1 MDSIGDYL
9 YIVMIAIAVIS
20 GIFKNKKKKLEQAEY
35 PYPDEETAEEYG
47 EVYEELLPEETEIY
61 TPVQTQPAAQQPISE
76 KGNYQTAFTS
86 LEGMSNYNNT
96 KDTTKLRAKKEVT
109 GFKQKS
115 TESAITQEADQVAL
129 KLNSREDV
137 RAAFIASEIFN
148 RKY

>member
-35 PYPDEETAEEYG
+35 PYPDDETAEEYG

-61 TPVQTQPAAQQPISE
+61 SPVQTQPAAQQPITE

-86 LEGMSNYNNT
+86 LEGMSNYDNT
-96 KDTTKLRAKKEVT
+96 KDTTKLRAKKEVN
-109 GFKQKS
+109 GFKPNKVETSIDQETEQAVFRLNS
-115 TESAITQEADQVAL
+115 TEDI
-129 KLNSREDV
+129 